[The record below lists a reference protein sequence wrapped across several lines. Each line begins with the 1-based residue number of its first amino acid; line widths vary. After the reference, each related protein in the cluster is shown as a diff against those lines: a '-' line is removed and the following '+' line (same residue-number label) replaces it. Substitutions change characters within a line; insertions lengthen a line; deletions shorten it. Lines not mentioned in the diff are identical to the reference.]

1 MAMITW
7 VPDRSVKALIAT
19 PPLFA
24 LLSSC
29 KPKGTYKGL
38 EVKPC

>member
-24 LLSSC
+24 PCFLLA
-29 KPKGTYKGL
+29 KPKGT
-38 EVKPC
+38 